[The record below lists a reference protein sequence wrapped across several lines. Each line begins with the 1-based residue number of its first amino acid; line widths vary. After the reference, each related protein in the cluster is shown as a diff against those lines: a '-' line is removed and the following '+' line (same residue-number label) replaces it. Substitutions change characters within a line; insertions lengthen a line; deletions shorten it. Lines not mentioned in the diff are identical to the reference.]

1 MEIGVQTGY
10 QIKLAIELAVLLVS
24 SFAAR
29 SCGSFAGVAQLVE
42 QLICNHQVGGSNPF
56 TGSSKYIGL
65 QRFSLKPFICN
76 VVGLCQPFCLSGSH
90 RVKSRF
96 LSGRCEVEAGDAVA
110 GKFEPGIFGFL

>member
-56 TGSSKYIGL
+56 TGSNIYKTFDQHVSI
-65 QRFSLKPFICN
+65 
-76 VVGLCQPFCLSGSH
+76 
-90 RVKSRF
+90 
-96 LSGRCEVEAGDAVA
+96 AGIVA
-110 GKFEPGIFGFL
+110 HTFTHTWAIILRA